1 MDRRKAIKNIGT
13 GIGAITLT
21 PSIAAIFQG
30 CQSSK
35 GYTPIFISKKDFNSI
50 SQIMELIIP
59 TTDTPGAIELK
70 LPEFLDAY
78 VDAVWSQDLKD
89 SFSNGWE
96 AFKNDAL
103 NSNGKENINKIT
115 KENWEE
121 QLSKYL
127 KQSIKSF
134 ETNELALKFANDLR
148 DLTINFY
155 KINEYVGENLLAYS
169 PVPGDYK
176 GCVDL
181 EETTG
186 GKAWSL

>member
-21 PSIAAIFQG
+21 PSIAAIFQS
-30 CQSSK
+30 CQKSK
-35 GYTPIFISKKDFNSI
+35 GYTPVFISKKDFNSI

-89 SFSNGWE
+89 NFSKGWG

-103 NSNGKENINKIT
+103 NSNGKENVNQIT

-127 KQSIKSF
+127 KQSIKSL
-134 ETNELALKFANDLR
+134 ETDELALKFANDLR
-148 DLTINFY
+148 DLTINSY

-169 PVPGDYK
+169 PIPGDYK

-181 EETTG
+181 KETTG

>member
-89 SFSNGWE
+89 SFSKGWG

-103 NSNGKENINKIT
+103 NSINVLSNEEKELIVSYEKSSLNISEIIKFLNDQNIKISDIST
-115 KENWEE
+115 ED
-121 QLSKYL
+121 
-127 KQSIKSF
+127 
-134 ETNELALKFANDLR
+134 A
-148 DLTINFY
+148 
-155 KINEYVGENLLAYS
+155 
-169 PVPGDYK
+169 
-176 GCVDL
+176 DL
-181 EETTG
+181 EDVFIKLT
-186 GKAWSL
+186 KN

>member
-1 MDRRKAIKNIGT
+1 MDRRKAIENIGT
-13 GIGAITLT
+13 GVRAITLR
-21 PSIAAIFQG
+21 PSIASIFHS
-30 CQSSK
+30 CQSSP
-35 GYTPIFISKKDFNSI
+35 GYIPVFIPKQDFNSI

-78 VDAVWSQDLKD
+78 VDAVWSQDRKED
-89 SFSNGWE
+89 FSKGWE
-96 AFKNDAL
+96 AFKYDTL
-103 NSNGKENINKIT
+103 NSNEKENANQIT
-115 KENWEE
+115 KDNWEE

-127 KQSIKSF
+127 KQPVKSS
-134 ETNELALKFANDLR
+134 ETDEAALKFANELR
-148 DLTINFY
+148 DLTINSY

-169 PVPGDYK
+169 PIPGDYK

>member
-21 PSIAAIFQG
+21 PSIAAIFQS
-30 CQSSK
+30 CQSST
-35 GYTPIFISKKDFNSI
+35 GYTPVFISKKDFNSI

-89 SFSNGWE
+89 SFSKGWG

-103 NSNGKENINKIT
+103 NSNGKENVNQIT

-127 KQSIKSF
+127 KQAIKSL
-134 ETNELALKFANDLR
+134 ETDELALKFANDLR
-148 DLTINFY
+148 DLTINSY

-169 PVPGDYK
+169 PIPGDYK

-181 EETTG
+181 KETTG

>member
-21 PSIAAIFQG
+21 PSVAAIFQS
-30 CQSSK
+30 CQKST
-35 GYTPIFISKKDFNSI
+35 GYTPVFISKKDFNSI

-89 SFSNGWE
+89 SFSKGWG
-96 AFKNDAL
+96 AFKKDAL
-103 NSNGKENINKIT
+103 NSNGKENVNQIT

-127 KQSIKSF
+127 KQSIKSL

-148 DLTINFY
+148 DLTINSY
-155 KINEYVGENLLAYS
+155 KINEYVAENLLAYS
-169 PVPGDYK
+169 PIPGDYK

-181 EETTG
+181 KETTG

>member
-13 GIGAITLT
+13 GVGAITLT
-21 PSIAAIFQG
+21 PSIATIFQS
-30 CQSSK
+30 CQSST
-35 GYTPIFISKKDFNSI
+35 GYIPVFIPKRDFNSI

-78 VDAVWSQDLKD
+78 VDAVWSQDRKED
-89 SFSNGWE
+89 FSKGWE
-96 AFKNDAL
+96 AFKYDTL
-103 NSNGKENINKIT
+103 NSNEKEKANQIT
-115 KENWEE
+115 KDNWEE

-127 KQSIKSF
+127 KQPVKSS
-134 ETNELALKFANDLR
+134 ETDEAALKFANELR
-148 DLTINFY
+148 DLTINSY

-169 PVPGDYK
+169 PIPGDYK